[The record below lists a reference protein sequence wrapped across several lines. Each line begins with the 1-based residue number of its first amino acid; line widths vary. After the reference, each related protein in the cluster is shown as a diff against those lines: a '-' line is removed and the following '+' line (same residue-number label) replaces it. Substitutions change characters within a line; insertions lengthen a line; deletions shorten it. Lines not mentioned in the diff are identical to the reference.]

1 MAMGKTTKSNWHAPK
16 SSIALKG
23 QYFSFDAIMA
33 SVIFILG
40 MSLLVGHWF
49 AVRQTID
56 PTSDYLT
63 EDVARM
69 SDVLLSVPTPGDWY
83 KPANLQ
89 KLNVQQVGYTKHDSP
104 ANYLNRTI
112 VEKTEWNGPGGTT
125 FNWDDARNYNNMQTM
140 LGVGAKFIYS
150 IEEPRWIFG
159 GLYNPRLHTYGKPVT
174 VQSASVK
181 EYVHVRRIVALD
193 GDDGIPHIAF
203 LDTYLWYN
211 QTRQ

>member
-1 MAMGKTTKSNWHAPK
+1 MGSENKPK
-16 SSIALKG
+16 FSGHVPNSPDSRKG

-56 PTSDYLT
+56 PTSDYLH

-69 SDVLLSVPTPGDWY
+69 SDVLLSVPTPGNWNDT
-83 KPANLQ
+83 LQ
-89 KLNVQQVGYTKHDSP
+89 SLSVRQVGYSKQDSP
-104 ANYLNRTI
+104 AIYLNRTI
-112 VEKTEWNGPGGTT
+112 VQSTEMFGLSN
-125 FNWDDARNYNNMQTM
+125 FNWDDSRNYNAMQTM
-140 LGVGAKFIYS
+140 LGVGSKFFYVIH
-150 IEEPRWIFG
+150 EPDFSPGVPPLLRSH
-159 GLYNPRLHTYGKPVT
+159 YYGKSVSLDNP
-174 VQSASVK
+174 SVK
-181 EYVHVRRIVALD
+181 EYVHVRRVVALD
-193 GDDGIPHIAF
+193 DDTGVPRIAF